1 MFYTI
6 VVCKEEKKRTSS
18 FALIGDKFFFGP
30 LLQRLFLLVIRPI
43 FIIRKICFSFYSSS
57 SQTASWSSS
66 TLIIDHSF
74 GQWCHRFYLFKRLGQ
89 FISFHS
95 FIHLTHHD
103 DHRIMN
109 PTWSK
114 KKCSKFTFI
123 HPFIKVEFQSRKKW
137 EKKSFYLRVSSI
149 YVFFHLYL
157 FIYLFSISNCQFF
170 FQLNWLTDWMKA
182 NRSQDTW
189 SWIYIDLFFYVF
201 IAVII
206 RSLDLFGSWIFF
218 SIHTHTHTFD

>member
-114 KKCSKFTFI
+114 KKNVQNSLSFI
-123 HPFIKVEFQSRKKW
+123 LLLKSSFNQEKS
-137 EKKSFYLRVSSI
+137 EKKN
-149 YVFFHLYL
+149 H
-157 FIYLFSISNCQFF
+157 FI
-170 FQLNWLTDWMKA
+170 
-182 NRSQDTW
+182 
-189 SWIYIDLFFYVF
+189 
-201 IAVII
+201 
-206 RSLDLFGSWIFF
+206 FG
-218 SIHTHTHTFD
+218 